1 MSADSSRDAIL
12 GRLRAARRPFENAE
26 PIPDEYVAVTLQEAT
41 DPDALLERF
50 SRELTGLKGE
60 PFSVKGDAAARKKII
75 ELLNGHEAAS
85 VLVWDFQHI
94 PVKGLPKALEE
105 ADIEVVRLDTHDEF
119 RAESLAL
126 AEQVKVGLTGAD
138 AAVATTGTLVV
149 TSGPGKGRL
158 PTVLPPVHLAVIT
171 LDQIVARLED
181 WVALQRTADL
191 QPIRRASNFCFISGP
206 SRTGDIEMQLVLGVH
221 GPGRVQVVVK
231 R

>member
-1 MSADSSRDAIL
+1 MPATSRDAIL
-12 GRLRAARRPFENAE
+12 GRLRAARRPFEDAE
-26 PIPDEYVAVTLQEAT
+26 PIPDAYLAVTVQEAT

-60 PFSVKGDAAARKKII
+60 PFSVKGDAAARKKIV
-75 ELLNGHEAAS
+75 ELLNEHEAAA
-85 VLVWDFQHI
+85 VLAWDFLHI
-94 PVKGLPKALEE
+94 PVKGLQKALEE
-105 ADIEVVRLDTHDEF
+105 ADIAVVHLDTHDEF
-119 RAESLAL
+119 RAESLAV
-126 AEQVKVGLTGAD
+126 AEQIRVGLTGAD
-138 AAVATTGTLVV
+138 GAVATTGTLVV

-181 WVALQRTADL
+181 WVALQRAGDL
-191 QPIRRASNFCFISGP
+191 RAIHRASNFCFISGP

-221 GPGRVQVVVK
+221 GPGRVQVIVK

>member
-1 MSADSSRDAIL
+1 MPPSSRDVIL
-12 GRLRAARRPFENAE
+12 GRLRAARRPFENAD
-26 PIPDEYVAVTLQEAT
+26 PTPDEYVAVTVQEAT

-50 SRELTGLKGE
+50 SRELTGLRAE
-60 PFSVKGDAAARKKII
+60 PFSVKGDAAARKQVI
-75 ELLNGHEAAS
+75 ELLNDHEAAA
-85 VLVWDFQHI
+85 VLAWDFRTI
-94 PVKGLPKALEE
+94 PVKGLDKALRE
-105 ADIEVVRLDTHDEF
+105 AGVEVIHLDTRDEF

-149 TSGPGKGRL
+149 TTAPGKGRL
-158 PTVLPPVHLAVIT
+158 PTVLPPVHLVVVT

-181 WVALQRTADL
+181 WVALQRADHL
-191 QPIRRASNFCFISGP
+191 GAIRQAGNFCFISGP
-206 SRTGDIEMQLVLGVH
+206 SRTGDIEMQLVMGVH